1 MKSLKI
7 LAICLCLGV
16 SMSYA
21 QQKIAAKESS
31 ATQAKSIVDKLT
43 KELGLSKIQQD
54 SIYNYIT
61 QQDNKKV
68 AINKKGDKQA
78 NLQNDRA
85 KRNEKIKSFLTTEQK
100 AKYDA
105 LNKNSEP
112 KGPIG
117 IKK

>member
-21 QQKIAAKESS
+21 QQKNAVKEEP

-43 KELGLSKIQQD
+43 KELGLSKTQQD
-54 SIYNYIT
+54 SIFNYIT
-61 QQDNKKV
+61 QQDKKI
-68 AINKKGDKQA
+68 ATNTKGDKQA
-78 NLQNDRA
+78 TLQNDRA

-100 AKYDA
+100 AKYNG
-105 LNKNSEP
+105 LNKNP
-112 KGPIG
+112 DLKGPIG